1 MSLDGFIEA
10 NEMALSL
17 ADGNT
22 LFIAGN
28 GVVTGQNEV
37 RAYISMVQTVKGRM
51 TDMIADGLSLE
62 QVIAANPTVEFDA
75 TWGDPGRFLP
85 AAYRELSGN

>member
-1 MSLDGFIEA
+1 
-10 NEMALSL
+10 
-17 ADGNT
+17 
-22 LFIAGN
+22 
-28 GVVTGQNEV
+28 
-37 RAYISMVQTVKGRM
+37 MVQTVKGRM